1 MSFPRPGLFALS
13 AALWIAVSIGLWYG
27 LMRGLPA
34 RFDLDSSIGADE
46 VVERPAPRVLHDAAD
61 LRQPRVCG
69 VPPDELVVRTRDEQA
84 RGLG

>member
-1 MSFPRPGLFALS
+1 MNQSLLAVEGLHA
-13 AALWIAVSIGLWYG
+13 GYG
-27 LMRGLPA
+27 SVQVLRDV
-34 RFDLDSSIGADE
+34 DLTIGADE